1 MTSFLSASNLSKT
14 ATNNSSR
21 IVPSNSI
28 YGVLPLADTIFK
40 LESTNDYAIIQ
51 ISVKS
56 TKAVNV
62 LVQQAFDNVVLEGG
76 GVPSLVSTQSITV
89 VPEDPIDGGTP
100 ALTFYASITFPF
112 FRIVLINTAEQVGNV
127 YLTTKLITAITPD
140 DDGFLAYGSANGTDP
155 IVLKTNSEGNVS
167 LKNVN
172 PAYEEYTAQISGD
185 ENIVISQSEG
195 GVMKI
200 ESVDGVVAKNNTLD
214 DIYTSS
220 VVNTANSSESLIKF
234 FSNIVNSTSY
244 EIINAGDVIFGSS
257 VDTQNIYTVSMMG
270 QFLNNSENPP
280 DAYLELFNFT
290 RLNPANDIFSIQSNL
305 GLDAFAGKTIY
316 PNNINTSSPATLTVL
331 NPGDSGMTI
340 GYMSSTNRNLKLSF
354 NISTPFN
361 ANNYSL
367 LGFSTLSFQT
377 AIGSYNVSITFLT
390 ATVLSI
396 ITSRVTLELTPTV
409 DPNFPSPTLQ
419 YNVLSLNFTVTG
431 NNAFLPPT
439 TLINSS
445 SASSGGYCAV
455 NTAPVNLTNAG
466 NPITQVRGSTLY
478 VFTPTIQVFVTTPPV
493 YEITDQLA
501 FEFSND
507 NSTWIG
513 GATGPDFSLLVD
525 VLPPIP
531 NQVPYTRLIYN
542 FSIQTPY
549 IFSRYVRIKA
559 VKKML
564 LRRNYQILGQKVLP
578 NPLRLI

>member
-21 IVPSNSI
+21 IVSSNSI
-28 YGVLPLADTIFK
+28 YGVLSLADTVFK

-76 GVPSLVSTQSITV
+76 GVPSLVSTQSIAV
-89 VPEDPIDGGTP
+89 VPEDPLNGGTP

-155 IVLKTNSEGNVS
+155 IVLKTNSAGNIS

-172 PAYEEYTAQISGD
+172 PAYDEYTANINGD
-185 ENIVISQSEG
+185 ENIVISQREN

-200 ESVDGVVAKNNTLD
+200 QSVDGVVTTNNTLA
-214 DIYTSS
+214 DIYTST
-220 VVNTANSSESLIKF
+220 VVNTANSTESLINF
-234 FSNIVNSTSY
+234 FSNIFNSTTY
-244 EIINAGDVIFGSS
+244 ETINAGDVIFGSS

-280 DAYLELFNFT
+280 DGYLELFIFT

-305 GLDAFAGKTIY
+305 GLNAFAGKTIY
-316 PNNINTSSPATLTVL
+316 PNNINSSSPATLTVS

-340 GYMSSTNRNLKLSF
+340 GYMSSTNQNLKLSF

-361 ANNYSL
+361 ASNYSL
-367 LGFSTLSFQT
+367 LRFSSLSFTT
-377 AIGSYNVSITFLT
+377 AFVTYSGSVTFVT

-396 ITSRVTLELTPTV
+396 ISTRVTLELTV
-409 DPNFPSPTLQ
+409 IQDPNFPSPTLQ
-419 YNVLSLNFTVTG
+419 YNVTSLSFIVTG
-431 NNAFLPPT
+431 NNGFIPST

-455 NTAPVNLTNAG
+455 NTAPVNLTTAG
-466 NPITQVRGSTLY
+466 NSITQVRGSTLY

-493 YEITDQLA
+493 YDITDQLA
-501 FEFSND
+501 FEYSND
-507 NSTWIG
+507 NTNWIG
-513 GATGPDFSLLVD
+513 GATVPDFSLLAET
-525 VLPPIP
+525 LTPIA
-531 NQVPYTRLIYN
+531 NQVPYSRLIYN
-542 FSIQTPY
+542 LSIQTPY
-549 IFSRYVRIKA
+549 IFARYVRIKA

-564 LRRNYQILGQKVLP
+564 LRRNYQILGQKILP

>member
-1 MTSFLSASNLSKT
+1 MTSFLSASNLSKS

-21 IVPSNSI
+21 IVSSNSI

-76 GVPSLVSTQSITV
+76 GVPSLVSTQSIAV
-89 VPEDPIDGGTP
+89 VPEDPLNGGTP

-112 FRIVLINTAEQVGNV
+112 FRIVITNTAEQVGNV

-140 DDGFLAYGSANGTDP
+140 DDGVLAYGSSNGTTP
-155 IVLKTNSEGNVS
+155 IVLKTNSAGNIS

-172 PAYEEYTAQISGD
+172 PAYDEYTANINGD
-185 ENIVISQSEG
+185 ENIVISQRED

-200 ESVDGVVAKNNTLD
+200 QSVDGVVATNNTLA
-214 DIYTSS
+214 DIYTST
-220 VVNTANSSESLIKF
+220 VVNTANSTESLINF
-234 FSNIVNSTSY
+234 FSNTTNTTLY
-244 EIINAGDVIFGSS
+244 EIINAGDIIPGSTA
-257 VDTQNIYTVSMMG
+257 DTQNIYTVSMMG
-270 QFLNNSENPP
+270 QFLNNSEVSPTATLP
-280 DAYLELFNFT
+280 LFNFT

-316 PNNINTSSPATLTVL
+316 PNNIYSSSPATLTVL

-340 GYMSSTNRNLKLSF
+340 GYVSPTNRKLKLSF

-361 ANNYSL
+361 ATNYDL
-367 LGFSTLSFQT
+367 LRFSSLSFTT
-377 AIGSYNVSITFLT
+377 AFTTYSGSVTSIT
-390 ATVLSI
+390 AT
-396 ITSRVTLELTPTV
+396 ITSSRVTLQLDALQ
-409 DPNFPSPTLQ
+409 DPVFPDATLQ
-419 YNVLSLNFTVTG
+419 YNVSSLSFIVTG
-431 NNAFLPPT
+431 PNSFLPYT

-493 YEITDQLA
+493 YDITDQLA
-501 FEFSND
+501 FEYSND
-507 NSTWIG
+507 NTNWIG
-513 GATGPDFSLLVD
+513 GATVPDFSLLVD
-525 VLPPIP
+525 VLPPIS
-531 NQVPYTRLIYN
+531 NQIPYSRLIYN
-542 FSIQTPY
+542 LSIQTSY
-549 IFSRYVRIKA
+549 IFARYVRIKA

-564 LRRNYQILGQKVLP
+564 LLRNYQILGQKVLP